1 MSQRFAWFSLHH
13 TLLCFTYVSEPWRS
27 KPLCFTRFL
36 QWFWSL
42 FLGWSRF
49 LDFIDFV
56 WFLEHFSSKS
66 LCFAMIF
73 NDFCYVSMLD
83 FKINECYS
91 VLLHFRCIIDACVL
105 QWFMLIMLNSAVFYN
120 VFSLV
125 SVVDFSMIFIWFSL
139 IFIWFSLIFIGF
151 HWFSYDFH
159 WFSFVFYRF
168 AYDLYRFSYVFIWFS
183 LIFICLYMF
192 SYVLYRFS
200 YVFIYIYIFIG
211 FHMFYIGFHMFYI
224 CFHIFI

>member
-1 MSQRFAWFSLHH
+1 MSQRVASFSLHH

-56 WFLEHFSSKS
+56 WFLDHFSSKS

-73 NDFCYVSMLD
+73 NDFCYVSMFH

-91 VLLHFRCIIDACVL
+91 VLLDFRCSIHCCVLHMFLSLGAQNHCVLQGFCNAYDPFSYAVLCFLISLISYGFWSISALNHCVL
-105 QWFMLIMLNSAVFYN
+105 QWF
-120 VFSLV
+120 
-125 SVVDFSMIFIWFSL
+125 SMIFDTFLCWIAKSMNVTAFCF
-139 IFIWFSLIFIGF
+139 IFDVS
-151 HWFSYDFH
+151 
-159 WFSFVFYRF
+159 
-168 AYDLYRFSYVFIWFS
+168 
-183 LIFICLYMF
+183 
-192 SYVLYRFS
+192 
-200 YVFIYIYIFIG
+200 
-211 FHMFYIGFHMFYI
+211 
-224 CFHIFI
+224 